1 MARRKKAAIAA
12 DKKIK
17 ALHPGK
23 RISESGNVYYENR
36 PNRSDVDRRKKF
48 MAGGS
53 TDDSPKIY
61 VADLAA
67 YNEGKLIGEWLDL
80 SNYDSGSEVMDA
92 IQELLE
98 KWSEEQGVEREEYA
112 IHDAEF
118 IPSNL
123 YSEYMGEDTFD
134 KIIEIRKVAED
145 VGVPTEVITQWM
157 SDTGHDDPTSASD
170 AYYGRYTDEEDFAY
184 QMVDDLGIES
194 FIDFERYLYVSDTDK
209 RLLAQ
214 DMSSSYA
221 SDIRGEDG
229 GERLIEEANLDL
241 DEYQEADS
249 DRQEE
254 MLDEAEEIVSDNLYN
269 EWLDGLEDPYHY
281 LVEVQGLY
289 SPSDFKNASFVQID
303 YEALAEA
310 LGYDYNFVNYDGEV
324 YVFSSN
330 FKRGGNVKTAVNRKK
345 SRYKKAIKKY
355 SMGGFVAGVATGAI
369 GTLAVQKALS
379 TSKNPKATPKNELKK
394 FRVLYIVGNTTQPKA
409 EYFSTKAN
417 ALSKYMQLIK
427 SNSHVSLDKRTEG
440 TVNDWATIKYSKG
453 VSKFKE
459 GGPIKLKRHNSYGQQ
474 VEIINENDEHGFYGE
489 IGTIKGFVEPKFY
502 VVKFENDDS
511 EYTYLEEELSLP
523 LMKNGGNVG
532 TIQKGDLIFAKNEGS
547 RGLVGLVL
555 TNPKKDSYGESVV
568 SVYFRG
574 YNGDILDVSIDDI
587 SEINFSNMVYFAE
600 NNGDISAY
608 KSIAAKKGYYINQRY
623 AETNSYNNGGN
634 VGSIDADIAKLQAV
648 VDSDMIPQEV
658 KTKAKAKIAQLQAQK
673 AELSKPAKEAKVDK
687 KAPAKKIKEQKIYSL
702 AELKKMPINKLNAIS
717 LEYER
722 ERNGIGYNRPN
733 EKRDDLLYNR
743 IKQIEDII
751 EAKESPKKPVVSKKA
766 TTKKAAPKKAS
777 KKTKAPKI
785 AKPKNSEKGRIM
797 VLAKELHK
805 EGKTTWPQSLKK
817 AGEMLRNKKG
827 KPVVIKPTRIQK
839 GTSDAKADKA
849 RVAAK
854 PGKRIS
860 KSGRIYYENRKNRS
874 DI

>member
-12 DKKIK
+12 DKKRK

-112 IHDAEF
+112 IHDTEF

-221 SDIRGEDG
+221 SDIRDEDG

-269 EWLDGLEDPYHY
+269 EWLDGLDDPYHY

-355 SMGGFVAGVATGAI
+355 AT
-369 GTLAVQKALS
+369 
-379 TSKNPKATPKNELKK
+379 
-394 FRVLYIVGNTTQPKA
+394 
-409 EYFSTKAN
+409 
-417 ALSKYMQLIK
+417 
-427 SNSHVSLDKRTEG
+427 
-440 TVNDWATIKYSKG
+440 
-453 VSKFKE
+453 
-459 GGPIKLKRHNSYGQQ
+459 
-474 VEIINENDEHGFYGE
+474 
-489 IGTIKGFVEPKFY
+489 
-502 VVKFENDDS
+502 
-511 EYTYLEEELSLP
+511 
-523 LMKNGGNVG
+523 GGNVG
-532 TIQKGDLIFAKNEGS
+532 TIDTSLKLKI
-547 RGLVGLVL
+547 L
-555 TNPKKDSYGESVV
+555 TAL
-568 SVYFRG
+568 RG
-574 YNGDILDVSIDDI
+574 YNNGLTIQGVLENMGLSNYRFNKYASEKEYNSVEKSLENLI
-587 SEINFSNMVYFAE
+587 SKGLVEESGLGFKITQKGSEWQKE
-600 NNGDISAY
+600 NYS
-608 KSIAAKKGYYINQRY
+608 KFTQ
-623 AETNSYNNGGN
+623 GGN
-634 VGSIDADIAKLQAV
+634 VGTIDADIAKLQAV

-658 KTKAKAKIAQLQAQK
+658 KTKAKAKIAQLETQK
-673 AELSKPAKEAKVDK
+673 AELSKPAKKAKVDK
-687 KAPAKKIKEQKIYSL
+687 KAPAKKVAAK
-702 AELKKMPINKLNAIS
+702 
-717 LEYER
+717 
-722 ERNGIGYNRPN
+722 
-733 EKRDDLLYNR
+733 
-743 IKQIEDII
+743 
-751 EAKESPKKPVVSKKA
+751 KESSKKPVVSKKE
-766 TTKKAAPKKAS
+766 TTKKAAPKKAA
-777 KKTKAPKI
+777 KKTTPPNTKHQTPNTK
-785 AKPKNSEKGRIM
+785 KPKNSEKGRIM

-805 EGKTTWPQSLKK
+805 EGKTTWAQSLKK
-817 AGEMLRNKKG
+817 AGEMLRESKG